1 MSYQK
6 LWLPHL
12 YIMESNKWVQRWVGK
27 VFGVKSIRILVETF
41 FFYQFC
47 RSTPSFVKPLG

>member
-12 YIMESNKWVQRWVGK
+12 YTKESNKWVQRCVGK
-27 VFGVKSIRILVETF
+27 VFGVKSIRILMETF
-41 FFYQFC
+41 SFYQF
-47 RSTPSFVKPLG
+47 RGSTPSFVKPLG